1 MGKAENS
8 CYRAFWRAVFER
20 LAGKRREKAC
30 THSLQQVPG
39 ASVSRLEACRVDSLA
54 EHGLRSPTGELHG
67 MNAFAAPCRRTRQTC
82 SERVPVEVFAVLE
95 QLTLIEAGQVLG
107 ISPDAVR
114 MRIKRGSMQAEKGE
128 DGRWLVWVDTEQAAA
143 EREVE
148 REAKQAEEREPEREG
163 ELSAEALRA
172 RIGILEA
179 RLEAVESER
188 DFLRKQV
195 DTLIFAQAM
204 QTQKALPNPER
215 RSWWARLWGR

>member
-1 MGKAENS
+1 MQG
-8 CYRAFWRAVFER
+8 
-20 LAGKRREKAC
+20 
-30 THSLQQVPG
+30 
-39 ASVSRLEACRVDSLA
+39 
-54 EHGLRSPTGELHG
+54 
-67 MNAFAAPCRRTRQTC
+67 
-82 SERVPVEVFAVLE
+82 ERVPLEVGAMLE
-95 QLTLIEAGQVLG
+95 QLTLIEAGQALG

-114 MRIKRGSMQAEKGE
+114 MRIKRGSMQAEKDAE
-128 DGRWLVWVDTEQAAA
+128 GRWLVWVDTEQAAA

-195 DTLIFAQAM
+195 DTLIFAQGMAA
-204 QTQKALPNPER
+204 QAQAQKALPNPAR
-215 RSWWARLWGR
+215 RGLWARILGRG

>member
-20 LAGKRREKAC
+20 LAGKRRENAC
-30 THSLQQVPG
+30 TNSLQQVPG

-143 EREVE
+143 ERE
-148 REAKQAEEREPEREG
+148 AEREPDAAGEREG
-163 ELSAEALRA
+163 ERDELSAEALRA

-179 RLEAVESER
+179 RLEAIESER

-195 DTLIFAQAM
+195 DTLIFAQGMAA
-204 QTQKALPNPER
+204 QKALPNPAR
-215 RSWWARLWGR
+215 RSWWPWGR

>member
-1 MGKAENS
+1 M
-8 CYRAFWRAVFER
+8 
-20 LAGKRREKAC
+20 
-30 THSLQQVPG
+30 
-39 ASVSRLEACRVDSLA
+39 
-54 EHGLRSPTGELHG
+54 
-67 MNAFAAPCRRTRQTC
+67 
-82 SERVPVEVFAVLE
+82 LE
-95 QLTLIEAGQVLG
+95 QLTLIEAGQALG

-143 EREVE
+143 ERE
-148 REAKQAEEREPEREG
+148 AEREPDAAGEREG
-163 ELSAEALRA
+163 ERDELSAEALRA

-204 QTQKALPNPER
+204 QTQKALPNPEG

>member
-1 MGKAENS
+1 
-8 CYRAFWRAVFER
+8 
-20 LAGKRREKAC
+20 
-30 THSLQQVPG
+30 
-39 ASVSRLEACRVDSLA
+39 
-54 EHGLRSPTGELHG
+54 
-67 MNAFAAPCRRTRQTC
+67 
-82 SERVPVEVFAVLE
+82 VFAVLE
-95 QLTLIEAGQVLG
+95 KLTLIEAGQVLG

-143 EREVE
+143 ERE
-148 REAKQAEEREPEREG
+148 AEREPDAAGEREG
-163 ELSAEALRA
+163 ERDELSAEALRA